1 MTMATCPICGAL
13 VEDNASFCARCGSL
27 LKPQE
32 PLEAAAPPQPTPRPF
47 MPTYQP
53 PPSPLSRTAP
63 RGYAVLGAISA
74 ILSLL
79 FVPEILGPA
88 TILLG
93 AYLWRMERGSR
104 GLNIMILGIVC
115 MLVGI
120 YFTALFAL
128 IDLVPLP
135 S

>member
-1 MTMATCPICGAL
+1 MATCPICGAL
-13 VEDNASFCARCGSL
+13 VDDRASFCARCGSL

-32 PLEAAAPPQPTPRPF
+32 PLEAAAPPQPSPRPF
-47 MPTYQP
+47 IPTYQP
-53 PPSPLSRTAP
+53 SLPPP
-63 RGYAVLGAISA
+63 RSYAVLGAISA
-74 ILSLL
+74 ILGLF
-79 FVPEILGPA
+79 FVPEILGPSA
-88 TILLG
+88 ILLG